1 MAYYAGVA
9 IAANVINQ
17 NMRQRRNN
25 VYRTGIASLEDTEV
39 ALRINS
45 AEIDTLV
52 DEYHLWRR
60 AQFGINASYNRS
72 SARMV
77 SFLAYLARGGY
88 FHQCARTEGVAKT
101 TLMLHVKEVASFFSC
116 EARKYIELPAP
127 VEFAA
132 LSTSLQDPANHQV
145 RCSLLCQN
153 NFGTPPSRCT
163 SFYLSA
169 AGHYVHVTRLI
180 FMRAC
185 ISLSHSF
192 SAGTP
197 ARFVGRC
204 DEKNM
209 GARRALPGVLLTAL
223 GR

>member
-60 AQFGINASYNRS
+60 AQFGINASHNRS

-116 EARKYIELPAP
+116 EARKYIELPIHRLNLRRCQQTCRILLITKY
-127 VEFAA
+127 VV
-132 LSTSLQDPANHQV
+132 LYCV
-145 RCSLLCQN
+145 RIILER
-153 NFGTPPSRCT
+153 SRI
-163 SFYLSA
+163 A
-169 AGHYVHVTRLI
+169 VGYVCICRL
-180 FMRAC
+180 
-185 ISLSHSF
+185 
-192 SAGTP
+192 
-197 ARFVGRC
+197 
-204 DEKNM
+204 
-209 GARRALPGVLLTAL
+209 
-223 GR
+223 